1 MSYEPMD
8 VCAELGIPIRRIRLR
23 DTWGAWVPQYETIV
37 LADGLAPVQERCV
50 LAHELEHALSRDV
63 AGCGCGPYAERPSV
77 RVRFTTLARRQES
90 RADIRAAR
98 KLIEISELAEA
109 AQWYVDDLRGL
120 AAHLRVTERMLRI
133 RLADMPEEGWPWPLA
148 ALRTAG

>member
-1 MSYEPMD
+1 MSYEPIRA
-8 VCAELGIPIRRIRLR
+8 CRELGIPIRRMRLR

-37 LADGLAPVQERCV
+37 LAEGLGPIQERCV

-63 AGCGCGPYAERPSV
+63 GPCGCGPYAERTAV
-77 RVRFTTLARRQES
+77 RNRFTTLTRRQES
-90 RADIRAAR
+90 RADRRAAR

-109 AQWYVDDLRGL
+109 AQWAFDDLTVL
-120 AAHLRVTERMLRI
+120 ATHLRVTERMLRI

-148 ALRTAG
+148 ALKIAG